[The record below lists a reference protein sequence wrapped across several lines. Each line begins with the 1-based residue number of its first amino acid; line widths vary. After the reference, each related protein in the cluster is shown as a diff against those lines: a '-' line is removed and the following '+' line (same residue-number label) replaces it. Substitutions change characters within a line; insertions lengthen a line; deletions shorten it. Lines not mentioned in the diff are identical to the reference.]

1 MNMLFLVHLCKMIFR
16 WFFHFFKILIIWVVS
31 GVKEEK
37 IAQNDKNMIAGI
49 IHHVIVIYDIF
60 CVKW

>member
-1 MNMLFLVHLCKMIFR
+1 MNMLFLVHLCKMISR

-37 IAQNDKNMIAGI
+37 IAQNDKNMITGI